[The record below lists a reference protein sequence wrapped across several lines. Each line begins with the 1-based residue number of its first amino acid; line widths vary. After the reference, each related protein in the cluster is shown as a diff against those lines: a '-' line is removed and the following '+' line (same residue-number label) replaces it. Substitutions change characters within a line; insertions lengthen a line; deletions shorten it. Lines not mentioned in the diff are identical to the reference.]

1 MYGITTYLLLFMTVV
16 YYDNDGY
23 WGQFI
28 DIENMKEEESMKEG
42 TNTMNIKEKTINTN
56 AMNIKKTRSI
66 FVAMSVSTI
75 VYMIIFV
82 IKQHM

>member
-1 MYGITTYLLLFMTVV
+1 MTVV

-42 TNTMNIKEKTINTN
+42 TNTMNAKEKTMNTN

-75 VYMIIFV
+75 MYMIIFA